1 VDGFIKETN
10 EAPAGQVPFT
20 GKVAWKYVGAQMR
33 KSAQIT
39 MLPNTSPQS
48 ERIIIKLLIS
58 DLRG

>member
-1 VDGFIKETN
+1 
-10 EAPAGQVPFT
+10 
-20 GKVAWKYVGAQMR
+20 MR